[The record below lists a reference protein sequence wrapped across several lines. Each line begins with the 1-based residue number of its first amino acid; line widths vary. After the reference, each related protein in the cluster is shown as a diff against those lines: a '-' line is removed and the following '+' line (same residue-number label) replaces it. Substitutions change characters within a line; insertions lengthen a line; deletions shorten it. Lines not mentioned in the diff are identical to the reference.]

1 MVNWGNMCNAYYR
14 QSVNFLNI
22 ARLPASQQ
30 EMYQKFSRKMVEMNR
45 KFTEKE
51 AVLIP

>member
-1 MVNWGNMCNAYYR
+1 MVNCGNMRNAYYR

-30 EMYQKFSRKMVEMNR
+30 KMYQNFSRKMVEMNR
-45 KFTEKE
+45 KFTEEE